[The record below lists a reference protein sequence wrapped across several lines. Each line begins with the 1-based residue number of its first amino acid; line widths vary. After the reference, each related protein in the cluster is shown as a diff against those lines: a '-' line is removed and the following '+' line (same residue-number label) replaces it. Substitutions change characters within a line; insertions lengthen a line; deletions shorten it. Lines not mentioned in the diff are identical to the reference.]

1 MGKAK
6 KLLILIICI
15 ALMIPTPVFAANSY
29 SDNVDMEET
38 STEMVDIFIEA
49 TDEYYVVVSIPAE
62 KEEEYRKSLASDEG
76 FREKEI
82 QSVIGDSSISTYALP
97 EGPIEYQSYLYK
109 SDIKKAVD
117 AASGTGA
124 FDKWLTVAGKV
135 IDLAEIKGLLELSKK
150 ASFAAWAA
158 DFFVTLLQWTL
169 DREEEWWK
177 EAYMDILNGEISAVR
192 YTIVQN
198 VTGEYPKVWRIFE
211 RI

>member
-1 MGKAK
+1 MGKTK
-6 KLLILIICI
+6 KLLSLIICI
-15 ALMIPTPVFAANSY
+15 ALMVPTPVFAANSY
-29 SDNVDMEET
+29 SDDTDIEGTNV
-38 STEMVDIFIEA
+38 EMVDIFIEA
-49 TDEYYVVVSIPAE
+49 TDEYYIVVSIPAE
-62 KEEEYRKSLASDEG
+62 KEEEYRNSLASDAE
-76 FREKEI
+76 FRKQEI
-82 QSVIGDSSISTYALP
+82 QYAIGGSNISTYALP
-97 EGPIEYQSYLYK
+97 EGPIEHQSYLYK

-124 FDKWLTVAGKV
+124 FDKWLTVAGKL

-169 DREEEWWK
+169 DREEEWWR